1 MAPVTKSA
9 FSKFIIGQPS
19 SVLDSTWQ
27 EALHSGSLKDSCNL
41 LPFKGKARLPTREQ
55 TLLLYFAFREVKE
68 FKLKGKA
75 EIAEMTASEVVKY
88 WSMAPI
94 QTVSMRTIQSRILK
108 LLDEHDALLRNKS
121 RSSSTEENKRETFK
135 ESIQKLF
142 DIASPVAEKVIE
154 QNRFLAKKD
163 SMGNLITKDRDDD
176 LSFLQDQRGPRIGW
190 MREKDKVYEKRVGD
204 KDARKE
210 KEDKGEN
217 ERQLKLVEANKN
229 GC

>member
-9 FSKFIIGQPS
+9 FSKFLIGQPS

-41 LPFKGKARLPTREQ
+41 LPFRGKARLPTREQ

-142 DIASPVAEKVIE
+142 DIASSYP
-154 QNRFLAKKD
+154 
-163 SMGNLITKDRDDD
+163 
-176 LSFLQDQRGPRIGW
+176 
-190 MREKDKVYEKRVGD
+190 
-204 KDARKE
+204 
-210 KEDKGEN
+210 
-217 ERQLKLVEANKN
+217 
-229 GC
+229 